1 MNRAHVEGILRIMP
15 IVELVAKK
23 TLELNP
29 DIGLDVVDLI
39 VLLWMYSNPYDNNRR
54 QLSSMRNVLKMS
66 ETLQVPGG
74 GLDVTEDELTQIVLK
89 SLQKLKNRNLVYIRS
104 AGIHF
109 VKGTLTEAGVELV
122 RSSVKTPVL
131 KRVTAEFGDNP

>member
-1 MNRAHVEGILRIMP
+1 MP

-29 DIGLDVVDLI
+29 DIGLDIVDLI

-54 QLSSMRNVLKMS
+54 QLSSMRNVLKMT

-74 GLDVTEDELTQIVLK
+74 GLDVTEDELTQIVLG
-89 SLQKLKNRNLVYIRS
+89 SLNTLKKRGLVYIRS
-104 AGIHF
+104 AGIRF
-109 VKGTLTEAGVELV
+109 VKGTLTDAGVELV
-122 RSSVKTPVL
+122 RKSVKTPVL

>member
-1 MNRAHVEGILRIMP
+1 MP

-54 QLSSMRNVLKMS
+54 QLSSMRTVLRMS

-74 GLDVTEDELTQIVLK
+74 GLDVTEDELTQIVLG
-89 SLQKLKNRNLVYIRS
+89 SLQKLKMKGLVYLRS

-109 VKGTLTEAGVELV
+109 VKGTLTDAGVDLLK
-122 RSSVKTPVL
+122 RSIKTPVL
-131 KRVTAEFGDNP
+131 KRVTAEFGDSP

>member
-1 MNRAHVEGILRIMP
+1 MQSNVRTMP

-66 ETLQVPGG
+66 EILQIPGG
-74 GLDVTEDELTQIVLK
+74 GLDVTEDELTQIVLS
-89 SLQKLKNRNLVYIRS
+89 SLQKLKNKGLVYIRS
-104 AGIHF
+104 AGVHF
-109 VKGTLTEAGVELV
+109 VRGTLTEAGVDLV
-122 RSSVKTPVL
+122 KRSVKKPVL
-131 KRVTAEFGDNP
+131 KRITAEFGDNP

>member
-1 MNRAHVEGILRIMP
+1 MGTMP

-29 DIGLDVVDLI
+29 DIGLEIVDLI

-54 QLSSMRNVLKMS
+54 QLSSMRNVLKMT

-74 GLDVTEDELTQIVLK
+74 GLDVTEDELTQIVLG
-89 SLQKLKNRNLVYIRS
+89 SLQKLKNKGLVYIRS
-104 AGIHF
+104 AGVHF
-109 VKGTLTEAGVELV
+109 VNGTLTDTGVDLV
-122 RSSVKTPVL
+122 ERLIKTPVL

>member
-1 MNRAHVEGILRIMP
+1 NVIDMP

-23 TLELNP
+23 TLEMNP
-29 DIGLDVVDLI
+29 DIGLEVVDLI

-54 QLSSMRNVLKMS
+54 QLSSMRNVLSMS

-74 GLDVTEDELTQIVLK
+74 GLDVTEDELTQIVLG
-89 SLQKLKNRNLVYIRS
+89 SLQKLKKKGLVYIRS

-109 VKGTLTEAGVELV
+109 VKGTLTEKGVELV
-122 RSSVKTPVL
+122 KKSVKIPVL
-131 KRVTAEFGDNP
+131 RRVTAEFGNNP